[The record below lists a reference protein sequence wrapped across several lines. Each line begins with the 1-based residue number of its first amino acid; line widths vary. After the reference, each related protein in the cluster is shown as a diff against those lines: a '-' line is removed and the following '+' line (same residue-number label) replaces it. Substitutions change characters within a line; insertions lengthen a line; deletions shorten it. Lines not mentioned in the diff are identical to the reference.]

1 MADPR
6 GLYPDR
12 SLKTAQALSR
22 AETRSHRDRLEPW
35 ERVSAR
41 EGGAADLAGC

>member
-1 MADPR
+1 MADSG

-35 ERVSAR
+35 ERGSAR
-41 EGGAADLAGC
+41 EGGTADRDVC

>member
-22 AETRSHRDRLEPW
+22 AETRSHIGMRSLW
-35 ERVSAR
+35 EVGFTLTVR
-41 EGGAADLAGC
+41 

>member
-6 GLYPDR
+6 GLYPKG

-22 AETRSHRDRLEPW
+22 AETRSHIGMRSLW
-35 ERVSAR
+35 EVGFTLTVR
-41 EGGAADLAGC
+41 

>member
-1 MADPR
+1 MADSG
-6 GLYPDR
+6 GLHPDS

-22 AETRSHRDRLEPW
+22 AETRSHIGMRSLW

-41 EGGAADLAGC
+41 EGGTADLAGR